1 MDMWLMVSL
10 FLIGF
15 SLLLVG
21 GIYLEQYLHR
31 KHRQK
36 HAH

>member
-1 MDMWLMVSL
+1 MDIV
-10 FLIGF
+10 
-15 SLLLVG
+15 LLVSITMIVLTLAAAG
-21 GIYLEQYLHR
+21 GLALEQYLHR